1 MFKLLS
7 FGLIVRAT
15 EAVDRSDFSNVVWW
29 PYRVYGYGLPVD
41 MGMTMGAIQGDGRG
55 ADCTYFGL

>member
-1 MFKLLS
+1 MKRLKLLN

-29 PYRVYGYGLPVD
+29 PNRVYGYGLPVD
-41 MGMTMGAIQGDGRG
+41 MGMTVDADQGD
-55 ADCTYFGL
+55 